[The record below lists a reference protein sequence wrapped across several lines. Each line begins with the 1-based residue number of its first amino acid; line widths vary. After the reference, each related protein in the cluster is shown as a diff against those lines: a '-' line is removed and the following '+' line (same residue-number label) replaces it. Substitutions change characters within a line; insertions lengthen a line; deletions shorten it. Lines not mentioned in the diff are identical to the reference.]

1 MQTLAQYRFRL
12 EIHRRA
18 LLGDRVLEVGDVV
31 DVNPVTGEVFV
42 AAPLPYNPDGLRSL
56 MADGI
61 ATPAEGTAPEAVARL
76 EGSGRRTKPAQ
87 RTHLRLVTTGGD
99 A

>member
-1 MQTLAQYRFRL
+1 MQTLSQCKFRL
-12 EIHRRA
+12 EIHHRA

-42 AAPLPYNPDGLRSL
+42 AAGLPYDPDALRGLL
-56 MADGI
+56 AAGA
-61 ATPAEGTAPEAVARL
+61 ATPAEGSAPEAVGRL
-76 EGSGRRTKPAQ
+76 DGAGYSAKPAR
-87 RTHLRLVTTGGD
+87 RTHLRLVTTGGG

>member
-1 MQTLAQYRFRL
+1 MQTPAQCSFRL
-12 EIHRRA
+12 VIHRRA
-18 LLGDRVLEVGDVV
+18 LLGDRVLEAGDVV

-42 AAPLPYNPDGLRSL
+42 AAGLPYDPGALRGLL
-56 MADGI
+56 AVGA
-61 ATPAEGTAPEAVARL
+61 ATPAEGSAPEAVGRLDGAGYSARAA
-76 EGSGRRTKPAQ
+76 R